1 MYQNITFNSY
11 LYKLFIVAA
20 LFVVLPI
27 ALSPFATATL
37 FSIMHLFLYSNDSMC
52 QINT

>member
-27 ALSPFATATL
+27 ALSPFATATVSSYL
-37 FSIMHLFLYSNDSMC
+37 ASCICFLT
-52 QINT
+52 IFEK